1 MRKLIGMVVLQLL
14 AVSLPAAAQDSDPP
28 PGASKVGST
37 WCVFVNGEMRR
48 FLDEVTRL
56 VDAGAEVQGG
66 VEYRQTTG
74 TYTALVCKRAS
85 GVLKQ

>member
-1 MRKLIGMVVLQLL
+1 MKKLIGLAVVQLL
-14 AVSLPAAAQDSDPP
+14 VLSLPAVAQDSDPP

-74 TYTALVCKRAS
+74 TYTALVCKR
-85 GVLKQ
+85 GGGPLK